1 MENKSKKEI
10 EKKVI
15 ESLTGIG
22 IKLHPI
28 SICWITEKCIEI
40 GIPVKDKPNTISVKS
55 SIKMYAEKNKL
66 SYKTS
71 GSFDESDY
79 DRYWQTIHAASLLS
93 KWKEVCIIVNEICTI
108 YKKNFI

>member
-1 MENKSKKEI
+1 MQK
-10 EKKVI
+10 
-15 ESLTGIG
+15 
-22 IKLHPI
+22 
-28 SICWITEKCIEI
+28 
-40 GIPVKDKPNTISVKS
+40 
-55 SIKMYAEKNKL
+55 KNKL